1 MSFRASKELVFTSFQ
16 NYLQLL
22 IYAEAKPSGDGPPKV
37 AGLTMVGHL
46 DKELQFLSLEPTQ
59 TPHPATDTWSP
70 G

>member
-1 MSFRASKELVFTSFQ
+1 MG
-16 NYLQLL
+16 LL
-22 IYAEAKPSGDGPPKV
+22 KV

-46 DKELQFLSLEPTQ
+46 GEELQFLSLEPTQ